1 MRMRICLFFCSFLSV
16 LAFSGKT
23 AAQEAPVKE
32 IRHYQY
38 SENLLHSSN
47 RLYRFI
53 AGGERGRY
61 VTWKDLLVANSRPST
76 ALSLN
81 PSGSN
86 FALATDKHL
95 IELWSFEKKESRIAK
110 IKAHKEQ
117 IHVLDYSYDAK
128 YLLSGSADGTVRVWD
143 SKTGGAIFTLQTG
156 EPVQSACFDPAGLFI
171 AHSRMDD
178 VVVWNLSSRAI
189 LKELTGHTAPV
200 KKVKFN
206 DDGRY
211 LLSCDEENTVILWNT
226 ADWSIYRKIFLT
238 DDVQDIDIHHNNKY
252 LAVIGKTGNLSIW
265 NLKKKEIVQ
274 QLPQREPGVNVHF
287 SYDYEKE
294 KALLVHTGKK
304 HGYIWDVDGL
314 EPNFG
319 RMAAQNARHKFD
331 AWSRKRPEESQA
343 GYAMR
348 VSNDSLHAKRERF
361 RREAATEIGLK
372 WRPLHPPTL
381 SAYNPE
387 NISYTLT
394 FPNIEPVEIKVS
406 PANREVFESDFQK
419 AAFSLPVY
427 RIDDQDEF
435 HLDYLEISMPH
446 RTYYLDNIHQ
456 ISLPEDNIPVSGAI
470 IQKVGEEEAVL
481 KQKLEDYF
489 EKEVERQR
497 ISDNIKV
504 NVEAKARKGIG
515 EDGSAVVD
523 YTINYSYEVLNS
535 GSRQVGDWAPGR
547 YLLEES
553 NAAQASVQ
561 VIRQTFEEELA
572 PYLKEGKRIVVRI
585 TGSAD
590 GSPVRQTISYDGRYG
605 DFSEEPYYL
614 NGNLDNITVT
624 ARDGIKANNQLAY
637 LRTFGVRHF
646 LETSVPALKKTRNQ
660 FEHHV
665 FVAESRGNQ
674 FRRVSIEITIYD
686 AFAGIQLPENGT
698 LPPAGNRVD
707 TVSEAQPEPLVD
719 RSPVPQQYRQSGF
732 VYYVVVGSFTRE
744 DNAWKFRQELI
755 REGLIHSVVLRK
767 DGVFRVA
774 ADRFNNRPDADK
786 FLISLRRKF
795 AQFQSSWLLIIPE

>member
-1 MRMRICLFFCSFLSV
+1 MRICLFFCSFLSV

-265 NLKKKEIVQ
+265 NLKKY
-274 QLPQREPGVNVHF
+274 G
-287 SYDYEKE
+287 
-294 KALLVHTGKK
+294 
-304 HGYIWDVDGL
+304 
-314 EPNFG
+314 
-319 RMAAQNARHKFD
+319 
-331 AWSRKRPEESQA
+331 SQ
-343 GYAMR
+343 
-348 VSNDSLHAKRERF
+348 
-361 RREAATEIGLK
+361 IG
-372 WRPLHPPTL
+372 T
-381 SAYNPE
+381 
-387 NISYTLT
+387 
-394 FPNIEPVEIKVS
+394 
-406 PANREVFESDFQK
+406 
-419 AAFSLPVY
+419 
-427 RIDDQDEF
+427 
-435 HLDYLEISMPH
+435 
-446 RTYYLDNIHQ
+446 
-456 ISLPEDNIPVSGAI
+456 
-470 IQKVGEEEAVL
+470 
-481 KQKLEDYF
+481 
-489 EKEVERQR
+489 
-497 ISDNIKV
+497 
-504 NVEAKARKGIG
+504 
-515 EDGSAVVD
+515 
-523 YTINYSYEVLNS
+523 
-535 GSRQVGDWAPGR
+535 
-547 YLLEES
+547 
-553 NAAQASVQ
+553 
-561 VIRQTFEEELA
+561 
-572 PYLKEGKRIVVRI
+572 
-585 TGSAD
+585 
-590 GSPVRQTISYDGRYG
+590 
-605 DFSEEPYYL
+605 
-614 NGNLDNITVT
+614 
-624 ARDGIKANNQLAY
+624 
-637 LRTFGVRHF
+637 
-646 LETSVPALKKTRNQ
+646 
-660 FEHHV
+660 
-665 FVAESRGNQ
+665 
-674 FRRVSIEITIYD
+674 
-686 AFAGIQLPENGT
+686 
-698 LPPAGNRVD
+698 
-707 TVSEAQPEPLVD
+707 
-719 RSPVPQQYRQSGF
+719 
-732 VYYVVVGSFTRE
+732 
-744 DNAWKFRQELI
+744 
-755 REGLIHSVVLRK
+755 
-767 DGVFRVA
+767 
-774 ADRFNNRPDADK
+774 
-786 FLISLRRKF
+786 
-795 AQFQSSWLLIIPE
+795 